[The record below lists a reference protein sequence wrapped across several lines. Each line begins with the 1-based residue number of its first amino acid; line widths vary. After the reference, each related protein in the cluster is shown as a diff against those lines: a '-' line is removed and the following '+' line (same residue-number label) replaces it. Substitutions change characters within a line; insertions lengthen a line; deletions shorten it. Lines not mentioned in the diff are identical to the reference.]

1 MLTTIFLAFAISNQT
16 LNCVEPCYP
25 VATGQTV
32 EEVKEDLKLIKI
44 HDQMMNN
51 DVAYL
56 IVQREFKEKPN
67 YQARIERE
75 HKKAHKSELLKE
87 NNKEKIVDYK

>member
-32 EEVKEDLKLIKI
+32 DEVKKDLKLIKV
-44 HDQMMNN
+44 HDQMMEILALE
-51 DVAYL
+51 D
-56 IVQREFKEKPN
+56 
-67 YQARIERE
+67 
-75 HKKAHKSELLKE
+75 
-87 NNKEKIVDYK
+87 

>member
-16 LNCVEPCYP
+16 LSCVKPCYP
-25 VATGQTV
+25 VASGKTV
-32 EEVKEDLKLIKI
+32 EKVKKDLKLIKI

-56 IVQREFKEKPN
+56 IVQRQFKKVT
-67 YQARIERE
+67 
-75 HKKAHKSELLKE
+75 
-87 NNKEKIVDYK
+87 NNV